1 MNWYIAKLIFR
12 IISGDGNHNA
22 QFDEQLRLIV
32 ADNEALA
39 IEKANNVGTA
49 GQDSFLN
56 AKKETVRWEFLGV
69 TEVNSI
75 SGLHDGAEIYYRL
88 REVDDADA
96 YIEAIRRKA
105 DLFRFTSI
113 ISSK

>member
-22 QFDEQLRLIV
+22 QFDEQLRLIA

-39 IEKANNVGTA
+39 IEKANAIGTA

-56 AKKETVRWEFLGV
+56 AKKETVRWEFIGV
-69 TEVNSI
+69 TEVNSVVT
-75 SGLHDGAEIYYRL
+75 LTDGAEIYYRL

-96 YIEAIRRKA
+96 HIEAIQRKA
-105 DLFRFTSI
+105 DLLNYPVRLV
-113 ISSK
+113 

>member
-22 QFDEQLRLIV
+22 QFDEQLRLIA

-39 IEKANNVGTA
+39 IEKANTIGTA

-56 AKKETVRWEFLGV
+56 AKKETVRWEFIGV
-69 TEVNSI
+69 TEVNSVAT
-75 SGLHDGAEIYYRL
+75 LTDGIEIYYRL

-96 YIEAIRRKA
+96 HIETIQRKA
-105 DLFRFTSI
+105 DLLNYPV
-113 ISSK
+113 KLV

>member
-22 QFDEQLRLIV
+22 QFDEQLRLIA

-39 IEKANNVGTA
+39 IEKANTIGVA

-56 AKKETVRWEFLGV
+56 AKKETVRWEFIGV
-69 TEVNSI
+69 TEVNSVATLI
-75 SGLHDGAEIYYRL
+75 DGAEIYYRL

-96 YIEAIRRKA
+96 HIEAIRRKA
-105 DLFRFTSI
+105 DLLNYPV
-113 ISSK
+113 KLV

>member
-22 QFDEQLRLIV
+22 QFDEQLRLIA

-39 IEKANNVGTA
+39 IEKANAAGTV

-56 AKKETVRWEFLGV
+56 AKRETVRWEFIGV
-69 TEVNSI
+69 TEVNSVAT
-75 SGLHDGAEIYYRL
+75 LTDGAEIYYRL
-88 REVDDADA
+88 REVEDADA
-96 YIEAIRRKA
+96 YMVTIRRKVN
-105 DLFRFTSI
+105 LLNYPV
-113 ISSK
+113 KLV